1 MESGS
6 VITGLIYGGF
16 ASCVAETVTMPVD
29 VVKTRLQM
37 DGSGG
42 SIKQYAG
49 TMDCARK
56 LTAAEGPSALFKG
69 LPPALVR
76 QSTYGSLRYG
86 LYGPI
91 KNAMGITPG
100 QPVPLW
106 KKIVAGG
113 TAGAVASAVANPT
126 DLMKVRLQ
134 TDGMMKDAEGNLLP
148 KRYAGMVDAFFSIV
162 KEEGVAG
169 LWTGVGPT
177 MGRATALAAAE
188 LATYDEVKGL
198 LKAKAGFTDGLALTC
213 CTALASGYV
222 STVASSP
229 FDVVKSRVM
238 GQALNPDGT
247 GTLYSGMVDCFV
259 KCSQKE
265 GPMSL
270 YNGFWPNF
278 GRVVPRVTI
287 VFIVMEQLKKNFG

>member
-6 VITGLIYGGF
+6 VVKGLVYGGF
-16 ASCVAETVTMPVD
+16 ASCVAETITMPVD

-42 SIKQYAG
+42 GVKQYSG
-49 TMDCARK
+49 SLDCARK
-56 LTAAEGPSALFKG
+56 LSAAEGPSALFKG

-100 QPVPLW
+100 KPVPLW

-134 TDGMMKDAEGNLLP
+134 TDGMMKDAEGKLLP
-148 KRYAGMVDAFFSIV
+148 KRYSGMVDAFFSII
-162 KEEGVAG
+162 KEEGVLG

-188 LATYDEVKGL
+188 LATYDEVKGQ
-198 LKAKAGFTDGLALTC
+198 LKSKVGMQDGLPLTL
-213 CTALASGYV
+213 CTAFASGYV

-238 GQALNPDGT
+238 GQPLNPDGT
-247 GTLYSGMVDCFV
+247 GKLYSGMVDCFV
-259 KCSQKE
+259 KSSQAE
-265 GPMSL
+265 GVMSL

-287 VFIVMEQLKKNFG
+287 VFVVMEQLKKNFG

>member
-1 MESGS
+1 
-6 VITGLIYGGF
+6 
-16 ASCVAETVTMPVD
+16 MPVD

-42 SIKQYAG
+42 SVKQYSG
-49 TMDCARK
+49 SMDCATK
-56 LTAAEGPSALFKG
+56 LVKAEGPSALFKG

-91 KNAMGITPG
+91 KNQMGIPSSG
-100 QPVPLW
+100 KVPLW

-113 TAGAVASAVANPT
+113 SAGAIASAVANPT
-126 DLMKVRLQ
+126 DLIKVRLQ
-134 TDGMMKDAEGNLLP
+134 TDGMVKDAEGKYLP
-148 KRYAGMVDAFFSIV
+148 KRFNGMVHAFTSIV
-162 KEEGVAG
+162 KEEGVLA

-177 MGRATALAAAE
+177 VGRATALAAAE
-188 LATYDEVKGL
+188 LATYDEVKGQL
-198 LKAKAGFTDGLALTC
+198 LKSCYFQQGLLLTAT
-213 CTALASGYV
+213 TALASGYV

-238 GQALNPDGT
+238 GQPLNPDGT
-247 GTLYSGMVDCFV
+247 GKLYSGMVDCFV
-259 KCSQKE
+259 KSSASE